1 MNWVLEVFVL
11 RGTTFTD
18 TSTAG
23 WGSMASTSSCSTS
36 TSGSTSMP
44 LARACYTIAPST
56 TVSDLAA
63 VAPAPAT
70 AMASTSSSSSSSSS
84 SCCSASGS
92 SSLPLAR
99 ACYMIAPSTT
109 VSNLAAVA
117 PAPATAVKSRAAAID
132 GVAIK
137 PSTDAI
143 RDPATVAALQQ
154 AVGWDHHPLAGI
166 TKRRKPRPMKTH
178 DSQWATAK
186 ALAKEIAARAA
197 QARAAQPYPF

>member
-1 MNWVLEVFVL
+1 
-11 RGTTFTD
+11 
-18 TSTAG
+18 
-23 WGSMASTSSCSTS
+23 
-36 TSGSTSMP
+36 MP

-56 TVSDLAA
+56 NVSDLAA
-63 VAPAPAT
+63 VAPAP
-70 AMASTSSSSSSSSS
+70 
-84 SCCSASGS
+84 
-92 SSLPLAR
+92 
-99 ACYMIAPSTT
+99 
-109 VSNLAAVA
+109 V
-117 PAPATAVKSRAAAID
+117 TAVKSRAAAID

>member
-1 MNWVLEVFVL
+1 
-11 RGTTFTD
+11 
-18 TSTAG
+18 
-23 WGSMASTSSCSTS
+23 
-36 TSGSTSMP
+36 MP

-56 TVSDLAA
+56 TVTD
-63 VAPAPAT
+63 
-70 AMASTSSSSSSSSS
+70 
-84 SCCSASGS
+84 
-92 SSLPLAR
+92 
-99 ACYMIAPSTT
+99 
-109 VSNLAAVA
+109 LAAVA

-132 GVAIK
+132 GVASAIT